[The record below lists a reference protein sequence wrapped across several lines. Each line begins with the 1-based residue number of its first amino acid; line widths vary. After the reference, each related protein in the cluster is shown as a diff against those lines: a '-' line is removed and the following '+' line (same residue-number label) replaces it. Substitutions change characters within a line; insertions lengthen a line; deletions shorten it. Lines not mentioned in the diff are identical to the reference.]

1 MPDSDSYRAAREAR
15 ADLARRASGPSHR
28 SVEETT
34 THLVDGAV
42 FRYEHPL
49 RGNHDLPPPPVEPP
63 D

>member
-15 ADLARRASGPSHR
+15 ADLARRAARSSHR

-42 FRYEHPL
+42 FRYEHPE
-49 RGNHDLPPPPVEPP
+49 RGSHYLPPPPAEPP